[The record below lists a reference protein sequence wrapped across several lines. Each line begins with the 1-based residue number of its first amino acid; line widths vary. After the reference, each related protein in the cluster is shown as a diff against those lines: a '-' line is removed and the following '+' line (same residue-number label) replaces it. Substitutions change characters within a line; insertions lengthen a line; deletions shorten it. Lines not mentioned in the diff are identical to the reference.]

1 MEKIPPVKG
10 TRDFYPDQMA
20 LRNWIVDGW
29 RAVSQRNG
37 FVEYDGPIFEYL
49 QLYTQKSGDEI
60 AGQLFSMTDRG
71 GRDLAI
77 RPEIT
82 PTLARMVNQ
91 QINSLAR
98 PIKWFSVPRLCR
110 AERPQKG
117 RLREFF
123 QWNCDI
129 IGSDSVYADADCI
142 YTAIDYLR
150 SVGLGSD
157 DIVVK
162 ISSRAMLAELLKHL
176 GFAQEQLDSVY
187 ALLDKRAKLP
197 AETFI
202 ELAKDKITDEKLR
215 DKLFAMLDK
224 LQPEDDAIGDKLD
237 KIIKYAPDS
246 KHVQQLDGVFYYLG
260 KMAVADYCEFD
271 INIVRGL
278 AYYTGIVF
286 EIFDRKNTLRAICGG
301 GRYDNL
307 LAGLGGQQ
315 VPAIGF
321 GMGDV
326 VLEILLSEKNLLGHS
341 QQELDFFVVYDDY
354 KIFEEKGL
362 PLINQLR
369 KRGHSAVFDYRRG
382 AMGKQL
388 KQAATQKATFAV
400 IIGQE
405 TKADG
410 NVTVKNMAEGTQQ
423 VMKIEELPD
432 RAEQLTGS

>member
-20 LRNWIVDGW
+20 LRNWIVAGW

-49 QLYTQKSGDEI
+49 QLYTQKSGDDI
-60 AGQLFSMTDRG
+60 ASQLFSMTDRG

-91 QINSLAR
+91 QISSLAR

-176 GFAQEQLDSVY
+176 GFAQEQFDSVY

-202 ELAKDKITDEKLR
+202 ELAQDKIADKNLL
-215 DKLFAMLDK
+215 DKLFAMIK
-224 LQPEDDAIGDKLD
+224 RYQKYPFAFVAMERGVINNVLQPL
-237 KIIKYAPDS
+237 IKTRQRKSGTYFVTEEITRVDS
-246 KHVQQLDGVFYYLG
+246 KHVHAATLQARFRAG
-260 KMAVADYCEFD
+260 AVKLPDTNE
-271 INIVRGL
+271 VKL
-278 AYYTGIVF
+278 
-286 EIFDRKNTLRAICGG
+286 
-301 GRYDNL
+301 
-307 LAGLGGQQ
+307 
-315 VPAIGF
+315 
-321 GMGDV
+321 DV
-326 VLEILLSEKNLLGHS
+326 VTQLLNFEPGATNQEDDWIDSLVNLTMCLDKLRRPFKKVPKKKLTLAEEEDEVWKNILASGKPASQNACPFTRLNCDNYVEK
-341 QQELDFFVVYDDY
+341 
-354 KIFEEKGL
+354 
-362 PLINQLR
+362 R
-369 KRGHSAVFDYRRG
+369 K
-382 AMGKQL
+382 
-388 KQAATQKATFAV
+388 
-400 IIGQE
+400 
-405 TKADG
+405 
-410 NVTVKNMAEGTQQ
+410 
-423 VMKIEELPD
+423 
-432 RAEQLTGS
+432 